1 MYKIELPKRVT
12 KQLDK
17 IPDKDYPSV
26 SKAIQN
32 LKETTRPIGCK
43 KLLESLYR
51 IRMGDYR
58 VIYWIDDKTK
68 TIIITKV
75 ERRRERTYRYL

>member
-32 LKETTRPIGCK
+32 LKETPHPIGCK
-43 KLLESLYR
+43 KLLEPLYR

-75 ERRRERTYRYL
+75 ERRREKTYRHL